1 MAAEPAVVRRHA
13 TCVALAGRAVLIE
26 GAPGTGKSRLA
37 WQLLERG
44 AWLIGDDLIEISS
57 AHGRL
62 WARAPATG
70 KGLLEARGLGIFRLA
85 GPGVAP
91 VGAILDHVNGPPGDR
106 LPEPAVEEILGV
118 AIARFRLPAEPIHAM
133 VAALTTLLLGR
144 EA

>member
-1 MAAEPAVVRRHA
+1 MRRHA

-44 AWLIGDDLIEISS
+44 AWLIGDDLIEISA

-62 WARAPATG
+62 WARAPVTG

-91 VGAILDHVNGPPGDR
+91 VGAILDPVDGPPGDR

-118 AIARFRLPAEPIHAM
+118 AIARVRLPAEPIHAV
-133 VAALTTLLLGR
+133 VAALTTLLLAR